1 MREVSNKVADRVY
14 SIDNYN
20 NFFRINQTSNLQK
33 NQAMDLSEL
42 PYSGIQNQKN
52 IPWLATH
59 KNSQVKNKILDINLA
74 ILMKQQQIKPN
85 YIFFN
90 IKI

>member
-20 NFFRINQTSNLQK
+20 NLFRINQTSNLQK

-52 IPWLATH
+52 IP
-59 KNSQVKNKILDINLA
+59 
-74 ILMKQQQIKPN
+74 
-85 YIFFN
+85 
-90 IKI
+90 